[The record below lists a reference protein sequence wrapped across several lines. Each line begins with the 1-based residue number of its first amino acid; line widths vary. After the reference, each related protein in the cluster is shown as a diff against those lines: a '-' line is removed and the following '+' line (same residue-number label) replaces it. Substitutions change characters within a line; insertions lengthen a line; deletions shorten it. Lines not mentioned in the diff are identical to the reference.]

1 VGDGLTAN
9 RRHHIHLNTSSSCPS
24 QLLQRQAVSPQELRR
39 PSNLPHHPL
48 GHHVGSYINCVNQEF
63 VLQVIFSAQIISF
76 VVWYRMASGSGS
88 VCASTGASPASHG
101 TLVGT
106 SQSQSAPKLPLPIV
120 MKETSTDP
128 TKVVVGGGSALVI
141 HVDKNVD
148 EPLEPAA
155 KKIRE
160 KKATSEVWEHF
171 TKSIVE
177 KREIMAA
184 LRRKYGQNAR
194 SARSKLVVSPQGAQ
208 LSSGII

>member
-1 VGDGLTAN
+1 
-9 RRHHIHLNTSSSCPS
+9 
-24 QLLQRQAVSPQELRR
+24 
-39 PSNLPHHPL
+39 
-48 GHHVGSYINCVNQEF
+48 
-63 VLQVIFSAQIISF
+63 
-76 VVWYRMASGSGS
+76 
-88 VCASTGASPASHG
+88 
-101 TLVGT
+101 
-106 SQSQSAPKLPLPIV
+106 

-177 KREIMAA
+177 KREIMAT